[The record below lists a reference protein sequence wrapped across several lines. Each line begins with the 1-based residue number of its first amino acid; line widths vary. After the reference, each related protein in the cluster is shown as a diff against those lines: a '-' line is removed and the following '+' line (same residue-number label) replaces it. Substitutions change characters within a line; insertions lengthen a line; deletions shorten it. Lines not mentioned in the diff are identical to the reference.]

1 MLWPREVKMMPVREK
16 EVEGYLCSRLEEIG
30 LPVYKFVPD
39 QAAGMPDRLV
49 LLPDERCLWIETKKP
64 KGGRVAT
71 LQKFRHHE
79 LRKAGH
85 DVRVCWTKE
94 EADEIVEWLR
104 CRLRL

>member
-1 MLWPREVKMMPVREK
+1 MRER
-16 EVEGYLCSRLEEIG
+16 EVEGYLCARLEEIG

-49 LLPDERCLWIETKKP
+49 LLPDQKCLWIETKKP

-71 LQKFRHHE
+71 LQKYRHLE

-85 DVRVCWTKE
+85 AVEVCWTKE
-94 EADEIVEWLR
+94 QADAIVE
-104 CRLRL
+104 RLRDRLRR